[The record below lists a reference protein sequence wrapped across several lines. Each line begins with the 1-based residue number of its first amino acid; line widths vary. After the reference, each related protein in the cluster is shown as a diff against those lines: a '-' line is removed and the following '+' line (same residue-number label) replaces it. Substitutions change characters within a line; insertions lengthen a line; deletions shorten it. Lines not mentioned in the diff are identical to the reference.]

1 VNIAG
6 WLRGESGSRL
16 RRESGRHAL
25 VDGIPFTLPVAS
37 HESPALM
44 AVFSIDAHV
53 AAELLPGNEVHPL
66 RLWGERALL
75 LISVVDYRSTN
86 IGRYIE
92 FSVAIACTHGER
104 PAPALVATLPLGQ
117 RLYGTGQYV
126 IDLPVSSEIS
136 VKGGKGIWGMP
147 KHQANLD
154 FVIAPSMVSSQ
165 YDLDGE
171 LCVRIEVDRPR
182 FEALPLS
189 LTTSNYCAF
198 RGMLMKSNISFRG
211 RAGFNLPLTRSAR
224 LKIGGHPRVQVLKRL
239 GISLRPLFCGYFP
252 STEGILEDH
261 IDSWFLSFQ
270 APPSV
275 VPEGMESVV
284 GLGQSQEWL
293 APPGDPGQ
301 SIVSSREVSPSSLR

>member
-1 VNIAG
+1 MSIADFLG
-6 WLRGESGSRL
+6 GQSAGRL

-25 VDGIPFTLPVAS
+25 VDAIPFTLPVAS

-44 AVFSIDAHV
+44 AAFTTEARA
-53 AAELLPGNEVHPL
+53 AAELLPGDEVHPL
-66 RLWGERALL
+66 RVWGERALL

-92 FSVAIACTHGER
+92 FSLAIACTHGPR
-104 PAPALVATLPLGQ
+104 PAPALLPALPLAQ
-117 RLYGTGQYV
+117 RLHGTGQYV
-126 IDLPVSSEIS
+126 IDLPVSSEVS

-154 FVIAPSMVSSQ
+154 FVIAARKVSSQ
-165 YDLDGE
+165 YDLDGQ

-189 LTTSNYCAF
+189 LATSNYCAF

-224 LKIGGHPRVQVLKRL
+224 LQVGEHPRVQALKRL
-239 GISLRPLFCGYFP
+239 GISSRPLLCGYFP
-252 STEGILEDH
+252 STEGILDDH
-261 IDSWFLSFQ
+261 IDSWFLSYK
-270 APPSV
+270 APPST
-275 VPEGMESVV
+275 VPEGLESVA

-293 APPGDPGQ
+293 APPQDPARDEPGAQ
-301 SIVSSREVSPSSLR
+301 VAEP